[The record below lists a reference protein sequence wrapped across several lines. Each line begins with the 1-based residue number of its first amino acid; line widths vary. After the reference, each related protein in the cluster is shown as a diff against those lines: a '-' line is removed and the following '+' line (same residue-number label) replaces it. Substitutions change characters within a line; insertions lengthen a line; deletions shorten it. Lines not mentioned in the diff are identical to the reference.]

1 LFSFGDIKMAE
12 LKVIVPDELEPELN
26 WSEFIAKTIEL
37 KAFELELNKSNKL
50 KLLLLKA
57 LTSKS
62 KLSKAEAEKFAVEL
76 GNKIKEGRL
85 NELKGKGLM

>member
-1 LFSFGDIKMAE
+1 MAE
-12 LKVIVPDELEPELN
+12 LKVIVPDELESDLD

-37 KAFELELNKSNKL
+37 KAFELELSKSNKL
-50 KLLLLKA
+50 RLLLLKA

-62 KLSKAEAEKFAVEL
+62 KLSEKEAEKFAAEL

-85 NELKGKGLM
+85 NELKDKGLM